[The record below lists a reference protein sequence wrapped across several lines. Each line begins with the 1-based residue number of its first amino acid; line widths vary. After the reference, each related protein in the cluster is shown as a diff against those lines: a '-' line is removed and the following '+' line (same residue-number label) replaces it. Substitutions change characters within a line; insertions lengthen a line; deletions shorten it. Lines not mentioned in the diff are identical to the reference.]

1 MKLLR
6 LQLPSLITHAMY
18 CVYTVLFMQTC
29 SLGAP
34 IFGPWSWTD
43 AAVTRVDSERAVTFG
58 KVKVPASISRKDAK
72 ALSFTLPLPTGTATT
87 SAASSAKGAGYLRVR
102 RRGADDF
109 EFAISTGAAGSSS
122 SDWVAIG
129 QVGGAGSMQLLA
141 RLDGMALNKY
151 NSAPLAKV
159 VIVKA
164 AAAAAASAG
173 SASAGA
179 DSK

>member
-1 MKLLR
+1 
-6 LQLPSLITHAMY
+6 MY
-18 CVYTVLFMQTC
+18 TYR
-29 SLGAP
+29 LGAP

-43 AAVTRVDSERAVTFG
+43 AAVTRVDSGRAVIFG

-72 ALSFTLPLPTGTATT
+72 ALSFALPLPNSATGAAAATSGAAT
-87 SAASSAKGAGYLRVR
+87 SSQLQAASSAKGAGYLRVR
-102 RRGADDF
+102 KRGADDF
-109 EFAISTGAAGSSS
+109 EFAISTGTASSSS
-122 SDWVAIG
+122 SDWTAIG
-129 QVGGAGSMQLLA
+129 QVGGAGTMQLLA

-164 AAAAAASAG
+164 AAA
-173 SASAGA
+173 SASGSSA